1 MPHGSTTLAEG
12 FTYIDGETARQMRRP
27 GTLPAS
33 SGHHHRSSGIGV
45 GGNAGSCG
53 PGGMSVEESS
63 SSLNGTGV
71 DDRALAGSGSTVPGA
86 SGSGNNGTTGS
97 GRSHYSNL
105 SLRRTP
111 QPPQL
116 PSRGNDCIDR
126 MHGESRIQNGIP
138 GHHPPPPP
146 LPSRHQST
154 CSQSSYPTLPV
165 NGHGAHHYHHYPRER
180 DKDRSSTRERNNRE
194 RDGGGGGG
202 GGGLRGEK
210 HREAQLEMELHDG
223 IDVPGIGT
231 YRA

>member
-33 SGHHHRSSGIGV
+33 SGHHRRSSGGGGV
-45 GGNAGSCG
+45 GGGGVG

-63 SSLNGTGV
+63 SSLNGTG
-71 DDRALAGSGSTVPGA
+71 DDRAVAGSGSTVPGA
-86 SGSGNNGTTGS
+86 SGSGNNGST

-138 GHHPPPPP
+138 GHHPPPP

-194 RDGGGGGG
+194 RDGGG
-202 GGGLRGEK
+202 LRSEK

-223 IDVPGIGT
+223 LDVAGIGT